1 MTYTQGESSETS
13 SVNSRLSDHE
23 DTPSFAINAASQIEV
38 VEEMVKALKTEEKD
52 LVPETRD
59 ISQKDEMLLDA
70 DEVLLQEKL
79 ALVDDDENFDHLRGV
94 SEVAS
99 NEEAKGELNEE

>member
-52 LVPETRD
+52 LIPETRD